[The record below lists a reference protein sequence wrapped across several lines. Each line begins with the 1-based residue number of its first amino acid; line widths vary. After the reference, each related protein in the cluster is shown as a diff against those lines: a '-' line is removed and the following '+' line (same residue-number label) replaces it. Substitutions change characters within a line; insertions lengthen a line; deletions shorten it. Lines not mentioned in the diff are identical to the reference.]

1 MFTKRV
7 EKCPSTYV
15 LATGRTIRIMR
26 TETGVNTRERTR
38 SPRISLEA
46 KGSEARALCNINT
59 RGAEDAEETAGRA
72 AEKVK
77 GTKPGKRERLC

>member
-15 LATGRTIRIMR
+15 LATGTTIRIMR
-26 TETGVNTRERTR
+26 TEVRVNTREWTR
-38 SPRISLEA
+38 SPRVSLEA
-46 KGSEARALCNINT
+46 KGSEARALCNIST
-59 RGAEDAEETAGRA
+59 GGAEDAEDTAGTA

-77 GTKPGKRERLC
+77 GTKPGRGEWLC